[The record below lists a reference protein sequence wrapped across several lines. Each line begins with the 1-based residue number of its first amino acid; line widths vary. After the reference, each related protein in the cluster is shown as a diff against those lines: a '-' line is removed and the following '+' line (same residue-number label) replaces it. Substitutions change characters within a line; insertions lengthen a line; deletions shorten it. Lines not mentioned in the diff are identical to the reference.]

1 MKWRANASFWIPV
14 WAVST
19 AVCKGSCKNQ
29 TRNNADLPSS
39 FDQLF
44 NVLGPDRSILLKY
57 IHRTESGHESLYTC
71 SMCGKS
77 NAQKNN
83 MMIHVESVHF
93 PGMFVYSCKF
103 CPKTLNTK
111 KALYGH
117 VNNYHKWMFKYI
129 LDTCRQCVRLSVN
142 TTAISAILICQEW
155 GHWFINIR

>member
-1 MKWRANASFWIPV
+1 MLL
-14 WAVST
+14 
-19 AVCKGSCKNQ
+19 CKNLN
-29 TRNNADLPSS
+29 TGMICFILLCLSYCRLSS
-39 FDQLF
+39 FDKFF
-44 NVLGPDRSILLKY
+44 NVLGPDRSVLLKY
-57 IHRTESGHESLYTC
+57 IHRNESGQESLYTC

-117 VNNYHKWMFKYI
+117 VNNYHK
-129 LDTCRQCVRLSVN
+129 
-142 TTAISAILICQEW
+142 
-155 GHWFINIR
+155 